1 MSPAQWAQSHPP
13 AADFGQFLVGH
24 WLDSLGHSIIVA
36 PGERLERAERVE
48 NAEVPEVGMDH
59 GTNMGLFIREMGL
72 CPRWDGSWD
81 QHGAIY
87 QGDGIVP

>member
-48 NAEVPEVGMDH
+48 NAEVPEVGI
-59 GTNMGLFIREMGL
+59 MGPTWGYLSG
-72 CPRWDGSWD
+72 RWDCARGGDGSWD

>member
-1 MSPAQWAQSHPP
+1 MSPP

-72 CPRWDGSWD
+72 YHS
-81 QHGAIY
+81 
-87 QGDGIVP
+87 GIEG